1 MCEPARCMSNRS
13 LLIGWQQQWNRS
25 LFQFL
30 RRRVRTPAD
39 VEDVAQET
47 YLRLLRARDLS
58 GVRNPHAYLLRVA
71 SHVALELR
79 EQQPRADAMADLEED
94 MLVDEH
100 PPELEIDAR
109 LSQKRLERT
118 LAEVSPMMRAV
129 LSLRLRD
136 GRSYD
141 DIAKELRLTVRQVER
156 YLVRGYERLRAAME
170 N

>member
-1 MCEPARCMSNRS
+1 MSNRS
-13 LLIGWQQQWNRS
+13 LLIGWQRQWNRS
-25 LFQFL
+25 LFKFL

-71 SHVALELR
+71 RHVAVELR

-100 PPELEIDAR
+100 PPELEIDAH
-109 LSQKRLERT
+109 LSQQRLERT

-136 GRSYD
+136 GRSYE
-141 DIAKELRLTVRQVER
+141 DIGKELRLTVRQVER
-156 YLVRGYERLRAAME
+156 YLVRGYGRLRAAME

>member
-1 MCEPARCMSNRS
+1 MSNRS

-25 LFQFL
+25 LFRFL
-30 RRRVRTPAD
+30 RRRVRSAAD

-79 EQQPRADAMADLEED
+79 EQRPGADAMAELDED
-94 MLVDEH
+94 MLVDERR
-100 PPELEIDAR
+100 PELELDAH

-136 GRSYD
+136 GRSYE
-141 DIAKELRLTVRQVER
+141 DIAKELQLTVRQVER
-156 YLVRGYERLRAAME
+156 YLVRGYERIRAAME